1 MRHLYGCGLR
11 GHKPIQSKIKLSVL
25 GCNMLTTC
33 LLRVI
38 AHLVPCSFLGTD
50 RCSPFPGL
58 QLFFLWSYWSSCDQ
72 WHSLKLGFSIFLPLM
87 ATVTMCAA
95 AALSQ
100 SPHLSGS
107 CAWLPASRACHWHVA
122 GRVPVMW
129 SFGQAVSLFSEASS
143 ETSQNLSWH
152 VFKPWVS

>member
-100 SPHLSGS
+100 SPTSV
-107 CAWLPASRACHWHVA
+107 VA
-122 GRVPVMW
+122 VPGCQHPLLVTGMW